1 MWYILTFIAGSAVGV
16 CLMCL
21 LQINR
26 RHPQMEYDF
35 EAAKQKGGSD
45 EKS

>member
-1 MWYILTFIAGSAVGV
+1 MLSFIIGLMTGGAVGV

-26 RHPQMEYDF
+26 
-35 EAAKQKGGSD
+35 D
-45 EKS
+45 ENEED